1 MKKII
6 LLIAILY
13 SNIFSYDGVITNED
27 MYWRN
32 RISAETHGHSRAMW
46 TEIVQMPV
54 GCNRGVEER
63 LDQIVLVSL
72 NILNK
77 KPEEWLQGKYLK
89 YVNESCDIWGSL
101 RGEPK
106 DFERRVDNYFK
117 VSEKDNKVKIKDIPF
132 YIILGVLSIL
142 PFVVALYFSKT
153 MLEYIKRTWFF

>member
-13 SNIFSYDGVITNED
+13 SNTFSYDGVITNED

-32 RISAETHGHSRAMW
+32 RISAETHGHTRAMW
-46 TEIVQMPV
+46 TERVHMPV

-63 LDQIVLVSL
+63 LDDIVLVSL

-77 KPEEWLQGKYLK
+77 KPELWLQGKYLE
-89 YVNESCDIWGSL
+89 YVNMSCDIWGSL

-106 DFERRVDNYFK
+106 DFERRVDEFLKQKTIKEVGNGRKEGFLFMAIFVIFAYFYLIRNFLWGRK
-117 VSEKDNKVKIKDIPF
+117 N
-132 YIILGVLSIL
+132 
-142 PFVVALYFSKT
+142 
-153 MLEYIKRTWFF
+153 